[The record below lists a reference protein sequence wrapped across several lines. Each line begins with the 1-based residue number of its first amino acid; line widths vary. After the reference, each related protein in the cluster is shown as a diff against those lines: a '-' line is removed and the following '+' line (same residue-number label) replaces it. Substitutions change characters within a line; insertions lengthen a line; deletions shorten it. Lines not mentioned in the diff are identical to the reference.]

1 MNLNKYHTIIFD
13 CDGVILNSNFQKI
26 EAYRNTALTYGASKS
41 QAEELVEHH
50 IKLTGISRYIKFEYF
65 LKEIMGEEVTD
76 SSMSKLIKNLNTEV
90 VNLLKDCEVTS
101 GIEKL
106 KAKTKIS
113 TWMVASGGD
122 EEELRFLFKEK
133 NIASYF
139 EGGIYGSPSSK
150 YEIVEE
156 RLKDKN
162 FLPALF
168 IGDSLY
174 DIQTAQKYNLDFIF
188 VYGWTDLDDWKRI
201 CDKNRLT
208 YIEKIEDLI

>member
-1 MNLNKYHTIIFD
+1 MLSQSQIKRFKSLHQKKYRQQE
-13 CDGVILNSNFQKI
+13 GKILLEGHRLIQQALMADVKI
-26 EAYRNTALTYGASKS
+26 NGIWITEYYIESPSGKKLS
-41 QAEELVEHH
+41 Q
-50 IKLTGISRYIKFEYF
+50 
-65 LKEIMGEEVTD
+65 
-76 SSMSKLIKNLNTEV
+76 
-90 VNLLKDCEVTS
+90 
-101 GIEKL
+101 
-106 KAKTKIS
+106 
-113 TWMVASGGD
+113 
-122 EEELRFLFKEK
+122 LFKEK

-168 IGDSLY
+168 LGDSLY

-201 CDKNRLT
+201 CDKNQLT

>member
-1 MNLNKYHTIIFD
+1 MF
-13 CDGVILNSNFQKI
+13 
-26 EAYRNTALTYGASKS
+26 
-41 QAEELVEHH
+41 
-50 IKLTGISRYIKFEYF
+50 
-65 LKEIMGEEVTD
+65 
-76 SSMSKLIKNLNTEV
+76 
-90 VNLLKDCEVTS
+90 TS

-113 TWMVASGGD
+113 TWMIVSGGD